1 MLPRRADA
9 LKKVGVGSVTVTV
22 NAVNPDVLKK
32 IVSAVTYDG
41 VKYDGAEGAELLI
54 RNQLEGIRRAAEFAV
69 VKVNTV
75 LIPGVNDAGIEEV
88 AKAAAEAGAAIYN
101 IIPLIPQGEFK
112 NTAPPDCA
120 ALAAARAVAER
131 YLPIFRHCRRCRAD
145 ACGIPGVSEYA
156 SELYTNR
163 AETFSHG

>member
-1 MLPRRADA
+1 MLPRYADD
-9 LKKVGVGSVTVTV
+9 LKKVGVSSITVTV
-22 NAVNPDVLKK
+22 NAVNPDILKK
-32 IVSAVTYDG
+32 IVSAVVYDG
-41 VKYDGAEGAELLI
+41 ARYVGAEGAELLI
-54 RNQLEGIRRAAEFAV
+54 RNQLDGIRRVSDFAV

-75 LIPGVNDAGIEEV
+75 LITGVNDGHIGEIARA
-88 AKAAAEAGAAIYN
+88 AKEAGAGLYN

-112 NTAPPDCA
+112 NTRPPDCA
-120 ALAAARAVAER
+120 ALAAAREIAER
-131 YLPIFRHCRRCRAD
+131 YLPVFRHCKRCRAD